1 MPHPRY
7 FGYQRRHDDVLIT
20 HGCRVVGRVQGDDR
34 VHALLAELQQD
45 DPQQVLTRWIAVVGR
60 SAPATEGCAP

>member
-20 HGCRVVGRVQGDDR
+20 HGCRVVGRVPGEER
-34 VHALLAELQQD
+34 VHAFLAELAQG
-45 DPQQVLTRWIAVVGR
+45 DPQQVLTRWVGIAAGTAADAR
-60 SAPATEGCAP
+60 GCPR